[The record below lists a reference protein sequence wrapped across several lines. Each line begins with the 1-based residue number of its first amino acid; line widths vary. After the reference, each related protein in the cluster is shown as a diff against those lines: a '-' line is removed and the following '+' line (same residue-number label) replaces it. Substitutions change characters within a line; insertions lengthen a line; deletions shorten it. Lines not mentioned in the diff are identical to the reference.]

1 MALKMSM
8 KRNRHL
14 TALQLVISMVVALTL
29 AAGALYPAASTP
41 IERLLKLR
49 NQIAFSSTKSSDAL
63 RVPANRSSAEVRFVP
78 LPVASLWNAATTYA
92 TSDVVNGSDGN
103 AYRATSGSTS
113 INPTAAIT
121 RKHWELLAISNDTL
135 LLVPSRFST
144 INAALDFAVNAR
156 IDGDTTLTIQVADG
170 TYNYGTTSI
179 IANHPDGARLR
190 LRGNPLNPA
199 KCKII
204 WNSYH
209 SGIVVSDGHR
219 LGLVEGFEL
228 IGQGDRDV
236 PPFTTGP
243 SLYPPSN
250 NGDGIGAYY
259 GATVSVRN
267 CIVRKWLHGVTAWG
281 GSHVDVFDTTATNC
295 WDSGLFGYNNSSL
308 YARNC
313 VADNNTDNDGLGYGI
328 ILEGASSGFLQNCS
342 ATGNRIAGVYANDGS
357 CVVMRRCTVTRNG
370 DGILL
375 RAATMEGDTNKVSDN
390 RDGGVHF
397 VAGSS
402 GWLFATNCSNN
413 GRNFWSEENSVIQIR
428 GSENYSTNAAI
439 AGFSCK
445 TGGLITGTANV
456 PPSNIFK
463 NGVDYEKYTPPISQ
477 YIP

>member
-1 MALKMSM
+1 MH
-8 KRNRHL
+8 RNGQITVL
-14 TALQLVISMVVALTL
+14 LLLIGMVVALTL
-29 AAGALYPAASTP
+29 AGGAMYPASSTP
-41 IERLLKLR
+41 IERLLEMR
-49 NQIAFSSTKSSDAL
+49 NQVGSRRTMPSVFPQ
-63 RVPANRSSAEVRFVP
+63 VPDDRSSASVRFVHVP
-78 LPVASLWNAATTYA
+78 AGSVWDAATTYK
-92 TSDVVNGSDGN
+92 TSDVVTGSDAN
-103 AYRATSGSTS
+103 HYRATSDSTN
-113 INPTAAIT
+113 INPTAVPT
-121 RKHWELLAISNDTL
+121 RKHWELLTVTNATL
-135 LLVPSRFST
+135 LLVPSRFSS

-156 IDGDTTLTIQVADG
+156 IDGDTTVTIQVADG
-170 TYNYGTTSI
+170 TYKYGTTSI
-179 IANHPDGARLR
+179 VANHPDGARLR
-190 LRGNPLNPA
+190 LRGNPSNPA
-199 KCKII
+199 SCKIT
-204 WNSYH
+204 WDSYH

-228 IGQGDRDV
+228 IGQGDRVV

-357 CVVMRRCTVTRNG
+357 CVVMRRCTVRRNG

-375 RAATMEGDTNKVSDN
+375 RAATMEGDTNKVSEN

-428 GSENYSTNAAI
+428 GGGNYSTNAAI

-445 TGGLITGTANV
+445 TGGLITGTTNV
-456 PPSNIFK
+456 PSSNIFK
-463 NGVDYEKYTPPISQ
+463 NVVDYEKYIPPVSQ
-477 YIP
+477 YLP